1 MPTERFQFTSADG
14 HQLAAALDLPEHEPL
29 AYALFAHCF
38 TCGKDVLAAKRIATA
53 LAARGIAV
61 LRFDFTGLG
70 SSEGD
75 FANST
80 FSSNVADLVRAA
92 DHLRETRK
100 GPAIL
105 IGHSLGGAAI
115 LAAAGQ
121 IPDAKAVV
129 TIAAPSDPAHVTHLF
144 GDRIEDIRRHGKVE
158 VQLAGRPF
166 HITSQFLD
174 DIAEH
179 SLMAQ
184 VTNLHKAL
192 RIMHSPTDDT
202 VGIDNATKIFV
213 AAKHPKSFVSLAGAD
228 HLLSGKRDAAYVA
241 GVIAAWAERYV
252 DLALPEQA
260 AASDNAPRKVVVSET
275 RNGKFQQT
283 VSVGPHRTV
292 ADEPVAVGGDDSGPG
307 PYDYLLAGLGACTS
321 MTMRMYADRKSLPL
335 DRVTVTLDHRKV
347 HAEDCAECETKVGM
361 LDQIDRVISIEG
373 ALDAE
378 QRAKLMEIAD
388 KCPVHRTLKSEIR
401 IVTSAAD

>member
-1 MPTERFQFTSADG
+1 MPTERFQFTSAAG
-14 HQLAAALDLPEHEPL
+14 HQLAAALDLPEGTPL

-53 LAARGIAV
+53 LAAKSIAV

-80 FSSNVADLVRAA
+80 FTSNVADLVRAA
-92 DHLRETRK
+92 DHLRETR
-100 GPAIL
+100 GPPAIL

-144 GDRIEDIRRHGKVE
+144 KDRIEDIRQHGKVE

-166 HITSQFLD
+166 HITREFLD

-184 VTNLHKAL
+184 VTKLHKAL
-192 RIMHSPTDDT
+192 LIMHSPTDDT
-202 VGIDNATKIFV
+202 VGIDNATQIFV

-241 GVIAAWAERYV
+241 GVISAWAERYL
-252 DLALPEQA
+252 DLASPEQP
-260 AASDNAPRKVVVSET
+260 AASDASRKVVVSET

-283 VSVGPHRTV
+283 VSVGPHRLV
-292 ADEPVAVGGDDSGPG
+292 ADEPIAAGGDDSGPG
-307 PYDYLLAGLGACTS
+307 PYDYVLAGLGACTS

-335 DRVTVTLDHRKV
+335 DRVTVTLNHRKI
-347 HAEDCAECETKVGM
+347 HAADCAECETKVGM
-361 LDQIDRVISIEG
+361 LDQIERVITIEG
-373 ALDAE
+373 ALDTE

-388 KCPVHRTLKSEIR
+388 KCPVHRTLESEIR